1 MQYDD
6 TQHIPST
13 TKCFMTDPKDI
24 AQLLE
29 DWEFKP
35 GTIGV
40 RLVSLANRD
49 MIQMRVEMGVLQ
61 METTDR
67 PDGSRPGGMATYL
80 DFLIAERINGGENW
94 RLDVEHSTEIDREFM
109 QFYQRRISWLKLKEY
124 ANVVRDANHT
134 LALMDFCEEYSP
146 DESWGMSHEQYRPF
160 VLFHRTQ
167 ADALQALQATTP
179 ENAIERINAGLT
191 CIQEV
196 FEQHEIMEHFEGDE
210 LVNQLRETRESLRA
224 EYKIGMTLTE
234 QLEQAI
240 HNKQYEL
247 AAELRDQI
255 GASASPPANL

>member
-1 MQYDD
+1 
-6 TQHIPST
+6 
-13 TKCFMTDPKDI
+13 MTDSRDI

-29 DWEFKP
+29 DWEFEP

-49 MIQMRVEMGVLQ
+49 VIQMRVEMGVLQ
-61 METTDR
+61 METGDR
-67 PDGSRPGGMATYL
+67 PDGQRPSGMATYL
-80 DFLIAERINGGENW
+80 DFLIAEKVAHGADWKLSGEHYAE
-94 RLDVEHSTEIDREFM
+94 VDREFM
-109 QFYQRRISWLKLKEY
+109 QFYQRRISWLQLKEY

-134 LALMDFCEEYSP
+134 LALMDFCEKYSP
-146 DESWGMSHEQYRPF
+146 DESWGVSHEQYRPF

-179 ENAIERINAGLT
+179 ENAIERINAGLN

-196 FEQHEIMEHFEGDE
+196 FAQHEIVEHFEDDE

-224 EYKIGMTLTE
+224 EYEIGMTLNE

-240 HNKQYEL
+240 HDEQYEL

-255 GASASPPANL
+255 GTSPSPPTSM